1 MVIFEHVQALL
12 YHQNEH
18 NYGRSEI
25 VRLWGILSSI
35 RYKLYC
41 ICGVEVLQ
49 KVTFMPI
56 DLGSFNVNIMSRVI
70 GSIQGTLAPWLS
82 QA

>member
-1 MVIFEHVQALL
+1 MVVFEYVQALL
-12 YHQNEH
+12 YHQNEY

-25 VRLWGILSSI
+25 VRLWGIFSSI
-35 RYKLYC
+35 RYTLYC
-41 ICGVEVLQ
+41 ICGVEVLP

-56 DLGSFNVNIMSRVI
+56 DSINVNIMSRVI
-70 GSIQGTLAPWLS
+70 GSVQGPLAPWLS

>member
-1 MVIFEHVQALL
+1 MVIFEHVQALV
-12 YHQNEH
+12 YHQNEY

-35 RYKLYC
+35 RYTLYC
-41 ICGVEVLQ
+41 ICGVEVLP
-49 KVTFMPI
+49 KVNFMPI
-56 DLGSFNVNIMSRVI
+56 DSFNVNIMTRVI
-70 GSIQGTLAPWLS
+70 GSVQATLTPWLS